1 MLQLHH
7 QAQSHHLQAVCN
19 HRRLNKRKNMTMLFK
34 LTKTVNGSYKTRKLT
49 KTIPVSNIL
58 RIKTRPFT
66 IIQRMAPWFMANK
79 RSITNGTTSIR
90 LQVPWSLATIG
101 SQNNKKKFT
110 MIQIKATWSMA
121 NKRSTATGNTLMML
135 PVLKPRVNMFGSV
148 TKIRKFTMMA

>member
-7 QAQSHHLQAVCN
+7 QAQFHHLQAVCN
-19 HRRLNKRKNMTMLFK
+19 PKRLNKLKNMTMLFK
-34 LTKTVNGSYKTRKLT
+34 SAKTVNGSYKTRKLT

-79 RSITNGTTSIR
+79 RSTTNGTTSTR
-90 LQVPWSLATIG
+90 LRVPWSLATIG

-110 MIQIKATWSMA
+110 MTQIKATWSMA

-135 PVLKPRVNMFGSV
+135 PVPKPRVNMFGSV